1 MMRFIRS
8 LLGCSKREA
17 QADAMARRQTEDHD
31 IAMRAVD
38 LRVRAAQEAAQA
50 SERAAHALLR
60 RLSEDTP

>member
-8 LLGCSKREA
+8 LLGCSQRET
-17 QADAMARRQTEDHD
+17 QADEIARRQMEDHQ
-31 IAMRAVD
+31 IAMQAVS
-38 LRVRAAQEAAQA
+38 LRVDAAKNAAQA

>member
-8 LLGCSKREA
+8 LLGCSRREA
-17 QADAMARRQTEDHD
+17 QADEAARRQMEDHE
-31 IAMRAVD
+31 IAMQAVR
-38 LRVRAAQEAAQA
+38 LRVDAAHDAAKA